1 MMPRIRAELKAAQAP
16 ARLLAS
22 QFGIN
27 IKTLAKA
34 NGTPLQADP
43 TRSQR
48 FARAALQAMTVP
60 TDAMVDAAHA
70 AASFDDAWAINSRT
84 DFRRAVRAMIA
95 QAITDTNRWN
105 LRLIGWACT
114 SCPRQAVSRFPTVAA
129 SKVVGGGMR
138 RHDVDGRPVR
148 QWLARLA

>member
-1 MMPRIRAELKAAQAP
+1 MTEQIAQA
-16 ARLLAS
+16 
-22 QFGIN
+22 
-27 IKTLAKA
+27 LAKA
-34 NGTPLQADP
+34 NGAPLQADP
-43 TRSQR
+43 TRHHR
-48 FARAALQAMTVP
+48 LARAALRAALQAMTVP

-70 AASFDDAWAINSRT
+70 AASLDDAWAINSRT